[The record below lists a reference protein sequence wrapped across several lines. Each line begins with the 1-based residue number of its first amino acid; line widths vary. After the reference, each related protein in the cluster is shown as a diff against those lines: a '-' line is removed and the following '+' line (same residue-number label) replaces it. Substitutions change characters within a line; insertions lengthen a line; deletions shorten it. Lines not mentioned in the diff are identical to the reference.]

1 MNNLNNTKKKSNY
14 TWVIIAISA
23 LMVCV
28 VLGFCSS
35 SKGLYIKKITET
47 LGIQRGAF
55 SINDSCRYI
64 ATSIVNLFFGFL
76 IGKFGAKRL
85 IGAGFISLIA
95 SMLIY
100 SFATNIFVFYI
111 GGVLLGVGLSWTT
124 TTMVGYVVNKWC
136 KKNRGTIMG
145 AVLATNGIGAA
156 IATMIVSPI
165 IHSSA
170 YGYQNAYR
178 LVALIL
184 LVVFVLV
191 MIFFRNSPKYYEEE
205 EVSDA
210 PKKKGRGESW
220 VGIEYSEAVKK
231 AYFYSALVCVF
242 LTGMMLQ
249 GITGISTPHMEDC
262 GLNETYVAVV
272 LSAHSIALTVFKF
285 LTGFMY
291 DKLGLRTTSNIC
303 MATAIV
309 TFALLANVADTPT
322 GRAFAMIYGVFSS
335 LSLPLETIMLP
346 IYASDLFGE
355 KSFNKVLGL
364 FVSVNTAGYAL
375 GAPVSNLCFDITG
388 SYNVA
393 LYVCCGLMLAV
404 MITMN
409 GVISASNKQRRI
421 IESKQTVA

>member
-1 MNNLNNTKKKSNY
+1 
-14 TWVIIAISA
+14 
-23 LMVCV
+23 
-28 VLGFCSS
+28 
-35 SKGLYIKKITET
+35 
-47 LGIQRGAF
+47 
-55 SINDSCRYI
+55 
-64 ATSIVNLFFGFL
+64 
-76 IGKFGAKRL
+76 
-85 IGAGFISLIA
+85 
-95 SMLIY
+95 
-100 SFATNIFVFYI
+100 
-111 GGVLLGVGLSWTT
+111 
-124 TTMVGYVVNKWC
+124 
-136 KKNRGTIMG
+136 MG
-145 AVLATNGIGAA
+145 AVLSTNGIGAA

-184 LVVFVLV
+184 LAVFVLV
-191 MIFFRNSPKYYEEE
+191 MIFFRNNPKNAQEET
-205 EVSDA
+205 SGA